1 MRSISILVF
10 FTLLPLFVCAQT
22 SKESKWVKVHDDDE
36 GVTIYYNSNIT
47 TDKKGRHIVWVKAV
61 YHSEEWQ
68 NYFSDQLGIRTPV
81 MTTKTK
87 AMYDDRY
94 CFAMVRQ
101 VQCFNKAGKLLY
113 DSGDDSSAGW
123 GFVNASDPVGIVGEY
138 LGELDEKKITSTPH
152 DADVTIDGKQSGN
165 SIDEEKENIL
175 VDEEEEIFQVV
186 EEMPEF
192 PGGMDKL
199 LEYLGKNIKY
209 PSDAKEQGIQ
219 GRSIIEF
226 VVNKDGSIVDPKVV
240 HSLHPKCDEEAMRVI
255 KTMPKWKPGK
265 QRGKPVRVKYTVP
278 VQFKLSV

>member
-87 AMYDDRY
+87 AMYDNRY

-138 LGELDEKKITSTPH
+138 LGELDEKKITSTILLPVMRRWENMKQQLKCWKVWFTLIPNLFFPH
-152 DADVTIDGKQSGN
+152 KNLRASILKQISLIKPK
-165 SIDEEKENIL
+165 SFMTLSFSKI
-175 VDEEEEIFQVV
+175 
-186 EEMPEF
+186 
-192 PGGMDKL
+192 KL
-199 LEYLGKNIKY
+199 LRIFCINMQCFRQVYVI
-209 PSDAKEQGIQ
+209 
-219 GRSIIEF
+219 
-226 VVNKDGSIVDPKVV
+226 PKQQK
-240 HSLHPKCDEEAMRVI
+240 KCL
-255 KTMPKWKPGK
+255 K
-265 QRGKPVRVKYTVP
+265 
-278 VQFKLSV
+278 KLSEWNLSLQKPTKIWE